1 MGQTLSTNEV
11 YPLKGE
17 LPRVELPIA
26 ASQNLTLFEPVYLV
40 NGQVT
45 RWLAANS
52 HGTASQPFF
61 GWIGSVTTKTI
72 NGVTTSLPAGTLVS
86 VIPAHKDVCWALP
99 TYGQAPTVAN
109 IASGAN
115 TAGFQVF
122 YDGSRYYVDLT
133 PTPSHPARTRSGLF
147 SARRRPT
154 RASPRAAPP
163 PDRAP
168 PRAPEPETRS
178 IGRELKIA

>member
-133 PTPSHPARTRSGLF
+133 TTSNPVARPYSFDQGDEAANTGAQIWKATPVVGDRFLCAILPAAKQVDF
-147 SARRRPT
+147 
-154 RASPRAAPP
+154 
-163 PDRAP
+163 
-168 PRAPEPETRS
+168 
-178 IGRELKIA
+178 